1 MLDHKPT
8 QCDKILKY
16 LNDFGFITSYEAFTD
31 LGVTQLGA
39 RIFELK
45 LQGYEFETEI
55 IKRKNR
61 YGEPVHFKKYKLKEQ
76 LQCAQ

>member
-1 MLDHKPT
+1 MLEHKPT

-45 LQGYEFETEI
+45 LQGYEFEAGI
-55 IKRKNR
+55 IERKDR
-61 YGEPVHFKKYKLKEQ
+61 YGEPVRFRKYKLKE